1 MSVRQVFAMEPMAR
15 LLTYLCLHYPG
26 LSFLRSREENQS
38 SVVLA
43 RVGKRALPFWGW
55 GSDLEEKSLIILRV
69 WDGSPLDSG

>member
-1 MSVRQVFAMEPMAR
+1 MLA
-15 LLTYLCLHYPG
+15 LTR

-43 RVGKRALPFWGW
+43 RVGKRALPFCGW
-55 GSDLEEKSLIILRV
+55 GSDLEEKSLILRV